1 MSRNNNNNSS
11 CQYAVPDSCVE
22 YTGSAGSQLGIKPG
36 DRLSDLLDILIIKL
50 ESLTCDLDVAGE
62 LSNISNTV
70 QALNTSDIMTNSK
83 LYNLTGGSIS
93 SCSSEVSTHEP
104 LSYNISA
111 DTNSGLTVTYNLDN
125 TISSLPSNVSVQDI
139 LVVCSSSV
147 NITTNFL
154 RSNKS
159 SGGFTVPLSHTPADL
174 QFKLRL
180 MTECGVVELYH
191 SVTITPALALGEWNT
206 RMNVVDTTSTSKVEV
221 SQSRYNELL
230 ASKLNTL
237 EAIVNG
243 KTVTSAPSTTNI
255 DSLSNRLT
263 ILEDENVKLKS
274 TIESLGGTV

>member
-1 MSRNNNNNSS
+1 MSRDNNNNSS

-62 LSNISNTV
+62 LSN
-70 QALNTSDIMTNSK
+70 
-83 LYNLTGGSIS
+83 LTGGSIS

-125 TISSLPSNVSVQDI
+125 TISSLPANVSVQDI

-191 SVTITPALALGEWNT
+191 SVTITPTLALGEWNT
-206 RMNVVDTTSTSKVEV
+206 RMNVVDTTSTSMVEV

-230 ASKLNTL
+230 ANKLNTL

-243 KTVTSAPSTTNI
+243 KAVTSAPSTTNI

-274 TIESLGGTV
+274 TIQSLGGTI